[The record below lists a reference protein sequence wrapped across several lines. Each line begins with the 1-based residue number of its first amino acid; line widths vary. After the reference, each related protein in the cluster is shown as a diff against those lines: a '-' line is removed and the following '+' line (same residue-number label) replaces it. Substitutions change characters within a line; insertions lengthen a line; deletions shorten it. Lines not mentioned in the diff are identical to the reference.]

1 MAHAM
6 DELLNSSTLS
16 EEVRSSLSEAW
27 ETQLTEARESITAEL
42 REEFAQRYEN
52 DKSNLVEAADKM
64 ITDVIS
70 KELEEFKED
79 KAKVAEDRVAY
90 RKHMKEHAKVLDQFV
105 MDTLGKEIKELRQ
118 DRVAQ
123 DNNMTKLEGFVMEQL
138 TKELNEF
145 HEDKRSLVEAKVK
158 MIKEGKEVINQ
169 TKADFIKTAA
179 KKVEGIM
186 ENTIKSELNTLREDI
201 KTAKENTFGRK
212 IFETFA
218 AEFMSSYL
226 NEGTEVAKLN
236 KVVEDLQGEIEN
248 KDKAIAEKEV
258 MIAESEKQTRIA
270 KDTAER
276 KQIMQEMMQPL
287 SKDHKEIMGALL
299 ESVKTD
305 KLQNAFNKYLPSVL
319 KEDAKQAKK
328 KVLSE
333 STTEI
338 TGNKAEA
345 SASADGKTADIVY
358 LQKLAG
364 IKN

>member
-1 MAHAM
+1 M

-16 EEVRSSLSEAW
+16 EEVRSSISEAW
-27 ETQLTEARESITAEL
+27 DSQLTEARDAITAEL
-42 REEFAQRYEN
+42 REEFAGRYEN
-52 DKSNLVEAADKM
+52 DKEQMVEAMDKM
-64 ITDVIS
+64 IGDVIG

-79 KAKVAEDRVAY
+79 KAKVNEDRVSY
-90 RKHMKEHAKVLDQFV
+90 RKHMKEHAKVLDKFV
-105 MDTLGKEIKELRQ
+105 METLAKEIDELRN
-118 DRVAQ
+118 DRNAQ
-123 DNNMTKLEGFVMEQL
+123 DANMSKLEGFVMKQL

-169 TKADFIKTAA
+169 TKQDFIKTAA

-212 IFETFA
+212 IFETYA

-226 NEGTEVAKLN
+226 NEGTEVSKLN
-236 KVVEDLQGEIEN
+236 KVVEDLKGEIEN
-248 KDKAIAEKEV
+248 KDKAIADKEV
-258 MIAESEKQTRIA
+258 VIAESAKEARIA
-270 KDTAER
+270 KDTAQR

-287 SKDHKEIMGALL
+287 SKDHKEIMNALL

-319 KEDAKQAKK
+319 KEDAKTTK

-333 STTEI
+333 SNTEV

-345 SASADGKTADIVY
+345 SASADKQTADIVY

-364 IKN
+364 IS

>member
-1 MAHAM
+1 MN
-6 DELLNSSTLS
+6 ELLSSSTLS

-27 ETQLTEARESITAEL
+27 ETQLTEARETITAEL
-42 REEFAQRYEN
+42 REEFATRYEN
-52 DKSNLVEAADKM
+52 DKANIVEAADKM
-64 ITDVIS
+64 IGDVIG

-105 MDTLGKEIKELRQ
+105 MNTLGKEINELRQ

-123 DNNMTKLEGFVMEQL
+123 ESNMTKLEGFVMGQL

-145 HEDKRSLVEAKVK
+145 HDDKRSLVEAKVK

-169 TKADFIKTAA
+169 TKTDFIKTAA
-179 KKVEGIM
+179 GKVNGIM

-201 KTAKENTFGRK
+201 KSAKENTFGRK

-226 NEGTEVAKLN
+226 NEGTEVSKLN
-236 KVVEDLQGEIEN
+236 KVVEDLQGKIEN

-258 MIAESEKQTRIA
+258 MIAESAKTVRIA

-305 KLQNAFNKYLPSVL
+305 KLQHSFNKYLPSVL
-319 KEDAKQAKK
+319 KEDAKTK

-333 STTEI
+333 STTEV
-338 TGNKAEA
+338 TGNKANE
-345 SASADGKTADIVY
+345 SASADADANIVY
-358 LQKLAG
+358 LRKLAG
-364 IKN
+364 IS